1 MLRRTTMGGGQ
12 AQVQQLLVLQSAT
25 TQHRWGGNPKCNN
38 SKIIL
43 KICNKNSENRQNSTE
58 IHRNLHKK

>member
-1 MLRRTTMGGGQ
+1 
-12 AQVQQLLVLQSAT
+12 VQQQLVLQSAT
-25 TQHRWGGNPKCNN
+25 AQQRNNGKGGGDPKYN
-38 SKIIL
+38 SKIIR